1 MESIGVK
8 SSILTFYVG
17 KCLSQK
23 EIQMMKIYK
32 SVITVLAI
40 TVLFMGLSG
49 CKQQGPAE
57 RAGKKIDEA
66 VEKGGQQV
74 EKAGKKIQEDAK
86 GK

>member
-1 MESIGVK
+1 
-8 SSILTFYVG
+8 
-17 KCLSQK
+17 
-23 EIQMMKIYK
+23 MKIYK
-32 SVITVLAI
+32 SVIAVLAMTVL
-40 TVLFMGLSG
+40 LMGLSG
-49 CKQQGPAE
+49 CKQEGPAE

>member
-1 MESIGVK
+1 
-8 SSILTFYVG
+8 
-17 KCLSQK
+17 
-23 EIQMMKIYK
+23 
-32 SVITVLAI
+32 
-40 TVLFMGLSG
+40 MGLSG

>member
-1 MESIGVK
+1 MI
-8 SSILTFYVG
+8 
-17 KCLSQK
+17 
-23 EIQMMKIYK
+23 KICK
-32 SVITVLAI
+32 IVIAVVAM

-49 CKQQGPAE
+49 CKKEGPAE
-57 RAGKKIDEA
+57 RAGKKIDET

>member
-1 MESIGVK
+1 MI
-8 SSILTFYVG
+8 
-17 KCLSQK
+17 
-23 EIQMMKIYK
+23 KICK
-32 SVITVLAI
+32 IVIAVLAM

-49 CKQQGPAE
+49 CKKEGPAE
-57 RAGKKIDEA
+57 RAGKKIDET